1 MQGEGSEGGTNQQAW
16 DKWSND
22 GTEQQVAKLMEEDFR
37 QTRSASHAWKKKLE
51 ALDVLAIVKSRKE
64 FSKAEWMCSSS
75 SISGGVSG

>member
-1 MQGEGSEGGTNQQAW
+1 MCNCTCPSLTPSVRCPSGSQIP
-16 DKWSND
+16 
-22 GTEQQVAKLMEEDFR
+22 FR
-37 QTRSASHAWKKKLE
+37 QTRSASHARKKIPE